1 VFFCRHKSGAPDEEM
16 NTKLRFVVFDWG
28 NTLMSEAGP
37 LDIPMADWPEVRTI
51 DGAGEV
57 LAQLSKKYRIGI
69 ATNATVSRKPDI
81 VRALERVG
89 LNAFITE
96 IFCYTEWGHKKSEP
110 EFWEAVLAR
119 LGAQKSE
126 LVMIGDSLEQDVLGP
141 ARAGI
146 RAIWFNWKGKNC
158 TAPVSVQSVR
168 SLREVPA
175 AIEAAT

>member
-1 VFFCRHKSGAPDEEM
+1 M
-16 NTKLRFVVFDWG
+16 NTKLQFVLFDWG
-28 NTLMSEAGP
+28 DTLMSEAGP

-51 DGAGEV
+51 DGAREV
-57 LAQLSKKYRIGI
+57 LAQLSKSYRIAV
-69 ATNATVSRKPDI
+69 ATNAAVSRKRDI

-96 IFCYTEWGHKKSEP
+96 IFCYTELGHKKDEP

-119 LGAQKSE
+119 LGAHRSE

-141 ARAGI
+141 MCVGI
-146 RAIWFNWKGKNC
+146 RAIWFNWKRESC
-158 TAPVSVQSVR
+158 TVPVSIQSVR

-175 AIEAAT
+175 VIGAVT